1 MPTAAEPPQ
10 RGDHAPLGEGPLGE
24 APLGDAPLGDKPLG
38 TKPAGSA
45 DPAAMFT
52 VDDFEVAARERLES
66 SVYDFVVGGAG
77 NEDSISHNRR
87 ALQRLRIL
95 SRTMIDVSHIDMS
108 TSVLGI
114 DLAMPLFVAPS
125 AMQRLSHPDG
135 ERAVASAAA
144 AAGIPMIL
152 SMNTSTTI
160 DDVAESGVPLLLQ
173 MYIYRDRSVTEE
185 LIARA
190 EQAGVKALCP
200 TVDAAVM
207 HWRVREL
214 RNPLQIPADVEFKHL
229 PGPRGGGLESNIT
242 WEMFEWLRGVTDLPI
257 VLKGILDPA
266 DAARAADEG
275 ADGIIVSN
283 HGGRQVAGAVSAW
296 DVLPEVAERVAG
308 RIPVLA
314 DGGIRDGV
322 DLFRAIALGA
332 DAALIGRPAVWA
344 LAAAGQPGV
353 ERLLEILRTEF
364 ESVMGWTGSTSLA
377 GVTSDRLVR
386 VD

>member
-1 MPTAAEPPQ
+1 MPTAEESPQHAAEQSSDVESRAMKTP
-10 RGDHAPLGEGPLGE
+10 
-24 APLGDAPLGDKPLG
+24 
-38 TKPAGSA
+38 GSA
-45 DPAAMFT
+45 DPASMFT
-52 VDDFEVAARERLES
+52 IDDFEAAARERLEA

-77 NEDSISHNRR
+77 NEDTVTHNRR

-108 TSVLGI
+108 TNLLGI
-114 DLAMPLFVAPS
+114 DMEMPLVVAPS

-135 ERAVASAAA
+135 ERAVAGA
-144 AAGIPMIL
+144 AAGAGVPMIL

-160 DDVAESGVPLLLQ
+160 EDVAASGVPLLLQ
-173 MYIYRDRSVTEE
+173 MYLYRDRSVTED
-185 LIARA
+185 LIALA
-190 EQAGVKALCP
+190 EQAGVTAICP
-200 TVDAAVM
+200 TVDSAVM

-214 RNPLQIPADVEFKHL
+214 RNPLQIPDGVEFKHL

-257 VLKGILDPA
+257 LLKGILDPA
-266 DAARAADEG
+266 DAARAVDEG
-275 ADGIIVSN
+275 ASGIIVSN
-283 HGGRQVAGAVSAW
+283 HGGRQVSGAVSAW

-314 DGGIRDGV
+314 DGGIRDGI

-353 ERLLEILRTEF
+353 ERLLEVLKTEF

-377 GVTSDRLVR
+377 SVTADRLVR